1 MKFLITLLIVI
12 VLAGAGT
19 AWWYSHSQT
28 ANADP
33 LSQLA
38 TEKVEKRDLRLS
50 IPANGVVASNK
61 DVDIKVRASGEIIK
75 LPVDISQE
83 VQADQI
89 VMELDTK
96 DQKPALDQAQAQVNS
111 DTARVESAK
120 LNAKL
125 AEMTLKTNEIRAN
138 ANLASAKAR
147 AADMKSKAER
157 TQQLF
162 EKQLASKEDLE
173 TAQTSAAQ
181 ADAEVMTAQASIAE
195 LDQQKVTVAVRTQDI
210 ATAEATL
217 QQDMARLKLQQQAM
231 DYCIVKSP
239 ISGTVSDLKVQIGNI
254 VQSST
259 SNVSGGTAV
268 MTISDLSQVFV
279 LASVDESDVGSV
291 RLHEPVRVSSD
302 SFPGVDFTGEIVRI
316 ATKGVNTSNVVTFE
330 VKIEVT
336 SPNKRLLRPVMTTQV
351 EIVANE
357 RLDALTIPMQ
367 AFTRKKVEQANQDSG
382 SDSSATAPAATQSAD
397 SDSSNGGG
405 GGAGGG
411 RRGGRGGAG
420 RPQVGTVTVVKAD
433 GSQETR
439 DVTVGMNDRAF
450 YEVLSGLTEGETVL
464 INKSTDSKWRNDQGG
479 QGGRGGRQG
488 GAGQM
493 MRGLGGR

>member
-19 AWWYSHSQT
+19 AWWYSHAQT

-33 LSQLA
+33 LSQL
-38 TEKVEKRDLRLS
+38 TTGKVERGDLRLS

-75 LPVDISQE
+75 LPVDISMDVE
-83 VQADQI
+83 KDQV

-96 DQKPALDQAQAQVNS
+96 DQKPALEQAQAQVKS
-111 DTARVESAK
+111 DEARVASAE

-125 AEMTLKTNEIRAN
+125 AQLTLETNRVRAN
-138 ANLASAKAR
+138 ANLSSAKAR
-147 AADMKSKAER
+147 AADAKSKAER

-162 EKQLASKEDLE
+162 DKQLASREDME
-173 TAQTSAAQ
+173 TSQTAAVQ
-181 ADAEVMTAQASIAE
+181 AEAEVLTAQASISE
-195 LDQQKVTVAVRTQDI
+195 LKQQETTVEIRKQDI
-210 ATAEATL
+210 QTANAAL
-217 QQDMARLKLQQQAM
+217 VQDKARLDLQQQAM

-254 VQSST
+254 VQSSI

-268 MTISDLSQVFV
+268 MTISDLSHVFV

-302 SFPGVDFTGEIVRI
+302 SFPGVEFTGEVVRI

-357 RLDALTIPMQ
+357 RLDVLTIPMQ
-367 AFTRKKVEQANQDSG
+367 AFNRKKVEQPQDAG
-382 SDSSATAPAATQSAD
+382 SDATPTTAPAAQVSEGDAA
-397 SDSSNGGG
+397 NAGMAAG
-405 GGAGGG
+405 GGG
-411 RRGGRGGAG
+411 RRGGRNNG
-420 RPQVGTVTVVKAD
+420 RPQQGTVVVVKAD
-433 GSQETR
+433 GTQETR

-450 YEVLSGLTEGETVL
+450 YEVISGLSEGETVL
-464 INKSTDSKWRNDQGG
+464 INKSTESKWSGGQGGQGG
-479 QGGRGGRQG
+479 QGGRGGRG